1 MKKPKKPPVK
11 AKGSPAGGSGAGTGS
26 GKRGVGPGKSR
37 GIKTHHHHV
46 VHHPGFKAT
55 GTSGG
60 SAGGSGAGPAPHKK
74 AKPPKKRQWSPGWD
88 AECCVAE
95 AVGRILGLSD
105 SQVLEL
111 DAACDR
117 TIAGTLVVAGRGG
130 LPSGL
135 AAPDGTAPLILGV
148 ALPQPHAVA
157 VIDGVWWSWGEPF
170 NPDDWPDL
178 EVEEV
183 WLCAG

>member
-1 MKKPKKPPVK
+1 MKKPPVK
-11 AKGSPAGGSGAGTGS
+11 AKGGAAGGSGA

-37 GIKTHHHHV
+37 GIKAHH
-46 VHHPGFKAT
+46 HHPGFKAT

-60 SAGGSGAGPAPHKK
+60 SGGGSGGPVKRPKP
-74 AKPPKKRQWSPGWD
+74 AKPRKWSPGWD
-88 AECCVAE
+88 VECCTAE

-111 DAACDR
+111 DAAADR
-117 TIAGTLVVAGRGG
+117 TIAGTLRLVEGPEFYSSWRHSVTWPPRDPALIMAPGA
-130 LPSGL
+130 SG
-135 AAPDGTAPLILGV
+135 LILGV
-148 ALPQPHAVA
+148 ALPQPHAIA

-170 NPDDWPDL
+170 NPDDWPEL
-178 EVEEV
+178 VVEEA

>member
-11 AKGSPAGGSGAGTGS
+11 AKGGGGGGSGAGT

-37 GIKTHHHHV
+37 GIKP
-46 VHHPGFKAT
+46 HHPIHHRAGFKGA
-55 GTSGG
+55 GT
-60 SAGGSGAGPAPHKK
+60 AGGSGGGSGGPVSHKK
-74 AKPPKKRQWSPGWD
+74 PKPPKKRAWSPGWD

-111 DAACDR
+111 DAAGDR
-117 TIAGTLVVAGRGG
+117 TIPGVLEVAGPVRG
-130 LPSGL
+130 
-135 AAPDGTAPLILGV
+135 LILGV
-148 ALPQPHAVA
+148 ALPQSHAIA

-170 NPDDWPDL
+170 DPDEWPQL
-178 EVEEV
+178 VIEET